1 MIFKSAGYHVF
12 FLIVLLLL
20 VDVDSAHRDHDALL
34 LHDLLIM
41 LSLCLAA
48 LAVNASANKSIL
60 RIRWEVE
67 EASIFLSPSP

>member
-20 VDVDSAHRDHDALL
+20 VDVDSAHRDHEALL

-48 LAVNASANKSIL
+48 NASANKNIL